1 MRDPRELFPGTI
13 AIVAPHPDD
22 ETLGCGGLIARLAG
36 ERESQVVFATDGSRS
51 PSPSG
56 GAANPSLVDIRERE
70 AIEALALLGV
80 PGTRVRFLR
89 FPDGDLSNHDADF
102 RRAITEALIAVS
114 PATILVPFRYDWHP
128 DHMAAFRATASASAQ
143 HSVPGK
149 LVEYFVY
156 TQRRLLPGGDV
167 RSCFTP
173 TSIWQVETAS
183 VATAK
188 RGALECHRSQ
198 TARIFDWQERPI
210 LTPDVLTRSCQS
222 PEVFLPTTATLP
234 TRRLVPP
241 WWIGMA
247 TRLEPPIK
255 RTKDRLHAW
264 MSS

>member
-1 MRDPRELFPGTI
+1 
-13 AIVAPHPDD
+13 
-22 ETLGCGGLIARLAG
+22 
-36 ERESQVVFATDGSRS
+36 
-51 PSPSG
+51 
-56 GAANPSLVDIRERE
+56 
-70 AIEALALLGV
+70 
-80 PGTRVRFLR
+80 
-89 FPDGDLSNHDADF
+89 
-102 RRAITEALIAVS
+102 
-114 PATILVPFRYDWHP
+114 
-128 DHMAAFRATASASAQ
+128 MAAFRATASASAQ